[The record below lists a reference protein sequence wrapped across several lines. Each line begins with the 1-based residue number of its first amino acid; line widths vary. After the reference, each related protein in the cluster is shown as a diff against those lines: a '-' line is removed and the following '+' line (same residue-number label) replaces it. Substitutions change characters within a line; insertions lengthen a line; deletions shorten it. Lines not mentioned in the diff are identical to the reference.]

1 MFDTLLQL
9 VQLDWTCL
17 RWKTVDISMLLLD
30 NHSSSSSFPR
40 LFIIRMQA
48 NLQTRKLTIYETVFS
63 KAVDVT
69 IMLRY
74 IHLHGTLET
83 VSAKSVQWIDCQ
95 SENEQIAEKTLN
107 TTSAARHSMTNVHE
121 QLKFWCNASY
131 LNTLYHGF
139 TYWRY
144 QQFKHCRKIQKLSIE
159 INVIIDVFHCTHW
172 YCWLHREFH
181 IVSRLVT
188 LTKRNGPLFL
198 QPSPFLR
205 LQSISWPNAVTQ

>member
-1 MFDTLLQL
+1 MFDSLLQL

-17 RWKTVDISMLLLD
+17 RWKTVDTSMLLLD

-95 SENEQIAEKTLN
+95 PENQQIAEKNIKILRLPQDIQWPTFMSSLSFDAMQVIW
-107 TTSAARHSMTNVHE
+107 THYIMVLHV
-121 QLKFWCNASY
+121 
-131 LNTLYHGF
+131 G
-139 TYWRY
+139 RY
-144 QQFKHCRKIQKLSIE
+144 QQFKI
-159 INVIIDVFHCTHW
+159 
-172 YCWLHREFH
+172 
-181 IVSRLVT
+181 
-188 LTKRNGPLFL
+188 
-198 QPSPFLR
+198 
-205 LQSISWPNAVTQ
+205 